1 MIITI
6 ITFII
11 MMIIITGRCHP
22 KNWEAVDILISAL
35 LDDDSDEDD
44 DFGDDL
50 DDNGCKPK

>member
-1 MIITI
+1 MIII
-6 ITFII
+6 ITFITMI
-11 MMIIITGRCHP
+11 MIITGRCHP
-22 KNWEAVDILISAL
+22 KNWEAVNILISAL

>member
-1 MIITI
+1 MIIII
-6 ITFII
+6 ITS
-11 MMIIITGRCHP
+11 IIITGRCHS